1 MTETVAALISLAGA
15 ALGTFGGILTGAKL
29 TNYRLEQLEKKVD
42 AHNHFAA
49 RMPVAEE
56 QIRALGRRLE
66 HLERAHERGDCA

>member
-1 MTETVAALISLAGA
+1 MNETVAALISLAGA

-49 RMPVAEE
+49 RMPVVEE
-56 QIRALGRRLE
+56 QIHAIHRRIERLE
-66 HLERAHERGDCA
+66 KGERV